1 MASVHT
7 GIQYPYF
14 ISKCL
19 FTKCNVYLK
28 WTSVDHHK
36 RQASP
41 LLPEGMLINVIQHRR
56 QKKGYKLHTFHQ
68 FSSFEPTFN
77 QVSVLLCRAFGVVH
91 HVQWIIYWHKSASC
105 STNMLTH
112 LSPDDGEKRNTHPLM
127 HSQDMRQTTTT
138 TYNNSELRAIK
149 KQWFLQYFKKIIWK
163 KWVSNMLGFY
173 SIDQKIDAWVI
184 D

>member
-28 WTSVDHHK
+28 WPSVDHRKH
-36 RQASP
+36 QASP
-41 LLPEGMLINVIQHRR
+41 LLPEGMLIDVIQHSR
-56 QKKGYKLHTFHQ
+56 QKKGRKLHTFHQ

-112 LSPDDGEKRNTHPLM
+112 LSPDDGENRNTHPQM
-127 HSQDMRQTTTT
+127 HSQDTCCARQQQQHTTTVN
-138 TYNNSELRAIK
+138 YV
-149 KQWFLQYFKKIIWK
+149 Q
-163 KWVSNMLGFY
+163 
-173 SIDQKIDAWVI
+173 
-184 D
+184 